1 MPARWLDPGPVH
13 LAAAAA
19 ATPVQPS
26 AALALA
32 AAALA
37 FVAAAASLA
46 EPAAISKTSGRM
58 WEARH
63 LL

>member
-1 MPARWLDPGPVH
+1 MH
-13 LAAAAA
+13 LLAFVA

-26 AALALA
+26 AALAVPALALA